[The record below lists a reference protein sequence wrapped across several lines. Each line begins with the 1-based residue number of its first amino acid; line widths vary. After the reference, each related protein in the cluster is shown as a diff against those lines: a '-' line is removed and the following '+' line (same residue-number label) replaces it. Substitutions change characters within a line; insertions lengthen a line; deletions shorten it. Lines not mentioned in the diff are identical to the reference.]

1 MERVEFDADGIRLVG
16 DLHAPSASGRL
27 PGLVLTG
34 PFTGVRDQV
43 SGLYAK
49 RLAAAGYVALAF
61 DHRNFGESGGQPRRH
76 EDPQGKLA
84 DLELAPHAARQLT
97 IPVKPFQPEPGTE
110 YFLELSFALKA
121 DHPWPATFILSH

>member
-16 DLHAPSASGRL
+16 DLHAPSASGRM

-43 SGLYAK
+43 SGLYAE

-61 DHRNFGESGGQPRRH
+61 DHRNFGESGGEPRRH
-76 EDPQGKLA
+76 EDPQGKLSDLRAAVSLLRSRPEVDSERIGTVGICLAA
-84 DLELAPHAARQLT
+84 DTR
-97 IPVKPFQPEPGTE
+97 
-110 YFLELSFALKA
+110 
-121 DHPWPATFILSH
+121 